1 MNRYETSTP
10 RVPIGIAAVAMAAMT
25 LAALVL
31 LPAELRVY
39 DDPTSTL
46 SGIVTAASAA
56 VQTGTD
62 ETNLDSAGTPASTS
76 VRCTMVERDRAQEL

>member
-10 RVPIGIAAVAMAAMT
+10 RVTLGFAAVAMTAMT

-31 LPAELRVY
+31 LPAGLRVY

-56 VQTGTD
+56 VQTGAD
-62 ETNLDSAGTPASTS
+62 ETSLDSAATPVSTS